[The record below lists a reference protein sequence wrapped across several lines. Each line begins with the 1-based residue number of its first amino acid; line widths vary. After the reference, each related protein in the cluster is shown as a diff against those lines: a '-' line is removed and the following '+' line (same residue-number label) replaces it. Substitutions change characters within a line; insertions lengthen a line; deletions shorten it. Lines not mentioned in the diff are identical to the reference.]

1 MQPMKSDTTTVG
13 TRRAWERPAVRRL
26 PISAATKTGDLTGQ
40 GAGAAQIAQ
49 PSPPADPATKLGFSI
64 EMAFPL
70 SARLEP

>member
-13 TRRAWERPAVRRL
+13 VRRTWEPPAVKRL
-26 PISAATKTGDLTGQ
+26 AIGAETRSRSGAGQ
-40 GAGAAQIAQ
+40 GLGDSAVAQ

-70 SARLEP
+70 SARIEQ